1 LCFFFSETNDV
12 DVEDKIMSIFER
24 IPVFKLAIIT
34 APLLVLALGI
44 YCFAPPTSA
53 VPTNPSKNFPNMTIK
68 NFGQMDDHFYRGAQ
82 PKDDEYKEL
91 ADLGVKAVI
100 DLRDDPMPYAK
111 SAAEAVKMRY
121 VNIPMSDKDYP
132 RDADVETFLT
142 TTNDEGNWPFYVHC
156 AGGRHRTGLMG
167 AMYRFN
173 HDGWDYN
180 KAYEEMKNYDF
191 YTRWGHG
198 EIKKYVEDYWHRFQA
213 KAASAKPMPGKAG
226 S

>member
-1 LCFFFSETNDV
+1 MK
-12 DVEDKIMSIFER
+12 KIYEK
-24 IPVFKLAIIT
+24 IPKLKIAIVG
-34 APLLVLALGI
+34 APLLILALVI
-44 YCFAPPTSA
+44 YSFAPFTTSA
-53 VPTNPSKNFPNMTIK
+53 PTNPSKNFPNMSIK

-91 ADLGVKAVI
+91 ADLGVKVVI

-132 RDADVETFLT
+132 KDADIEAFLKT
-142 TTNDEGNWPFYVHC
+142 ANDEGNWPFYVHC

-173 HDGWDYN
+173 HDGWDYT

-198 EIKKYVEDYWHRFQA
+198 AIKTYVEDYWKRFQA
-213 KAASAKPMPGKAG
+213 KAASSTSATSKPT

>member
-1 LCFFFSETNDV
+1 
-12 DVEDKIMSIFER
+12 MRIFER
-24 IPVFKLAIIT
+24 IPLFKLAIIT

-44 YCFAPPTSA
+44 YCFAPPTST

-68 NFGQMDDHFYRGAQ
+68 NFGQMDEHFYRGAQ
-82 PKDDEYKEL
+82 PKDDEYREL

-111 SAAEAVKMRY
+111 SAAEAVNMRY
-121 VNIPMSDKDYP
+121 VSIPMSDKDYP
-132 RDADVETFLT
+132 RDADVETFLKIA
-142 TTNDEGNWPFYVHC
+142 NDEGNWPFYVHC

-173 HDGWDYN
+173 HDGWDYK
-180 KAYEEMKNYDF
+180 KAYDEMKNYDF

-198 EIKKYVEDYWHRFQA
+198 EIKKYVVDYWQRFQA
-213 KAASAKPMPGKAG
+213 NAASAKPAPGKAR

>member
-1 LCFFFSETNDV
+1 MK
-12 DVEDKIMSIFER
+12 KIYER
-24 IPVFKLAIIT
+24 IPKFKVAIVG
-34 APLLVLALGI
+34 APLLILAFVI
-44 YCFAPPTSA
+44 YSFAPFTTSA
-53 VPTNPSKNFPNMTIK
+53 PTNPSKSFPNMSIK
-68 NFGQMDDHFYRGAQ
+68 NFGQMDEHFYRGAQ

-91 ADLGVKAVI
+91 ADLGVKVVI

-111 SAAEAVKMRY
+111 SAAEAAKMRY
-121 VNIPMSDKDYP
+121 VSIPMSDKDYAK
-132 RDADVETFLT
+132 DVDVEAFLKIAS
-142 TTNDEGNWPFYVHC
+142 DEGNWPFYVHC

-173 HDGWDYN
+173 HDGWDYS

-198 EIKKYVEDYWHRFQA
+198 EIKKYVEDYWERFQA
-213 KAASAKPMPGKAG
+213 NADSPASATGKPG